1 MKIGEI
7 NSKYIDYLRSEE
19 YVEKYKLFDYI
30 NDIEFTTPEEVYRKI
45 YSGLYDKLLEVT
57 EDELDTEILC
67 DEILYKLEDIL
78 NNYCLSLNDPS
89 YDVDPTYNE
98 YDNKQEQII
107 EDNKIPVLVPDE
119 DGKPV
124 IRYIDK
130 RILEGKFEP

>member
-57 EDELDTEILC
+57 EDELYTEILC

>member
-45 YSGLYDKLLEVT
+45 YSGLYDKLLEIT

-67 DEILYKLEDIL
+67 DEILYKLEEIL

-98 YDNKQEQII
+98 YDSKQEQII